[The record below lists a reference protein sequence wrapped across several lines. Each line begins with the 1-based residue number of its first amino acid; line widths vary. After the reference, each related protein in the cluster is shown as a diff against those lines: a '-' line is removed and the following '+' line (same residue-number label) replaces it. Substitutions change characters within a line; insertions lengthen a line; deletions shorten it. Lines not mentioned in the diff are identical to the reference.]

1 MRTVALWQSDV
12 GNPADVRDRC
22 VDVGL
27 GLLCFSFVSAGDL
40 LSENSEPP
48 GGLVVWCEAT
58 RSTDRSVTLLSW
70 RAVASWAW

>member
-27 GLLCFSFVSAGDL
+27 GLLCLSFVSEGDL

-48 GGLVVWCEAT
+48 GGLV
-58 RSTDRSVTLLSW
+58 RSDEVYGQVSD
-70 RAVASWAW
+70 VAELARRRFLGLVM